1 MIFTEF
7 DLAEL
12 IDDALLQEQEPV
24 DIARAILAGGVKLPA
39 APRSKHHGDDP
50 WTTTAEIKH
59 ICTDFIHLTD
69 DAYGDYRRCVE
80 CFEATNPNGGE
91 L

>member
-1 MIFTEF
+1 MILTEF

-12 IDDALLQEQEPV
+12 IDDALLQEQEPI
-24 DIARAILAGGVKLPA
+24 DIARAILAGGVKLPS

-50 WTTTAEIKH
+50 WTTTSEIKH
-59 ICTDFIHLTD
+59 ICTDFSIYHN
-69 DAYGDYRRCVE
+69 DAYGRYRRCDE
-80 CFEATNPNGGE
+80 CGEPTNPNGGE

>member
-1 MIFTEF
+1 MILTEF

-24 DIARAILAGGVKLPA
+24 DIARAILAGGVKLPV
-39 APRSKHHGDDP
+39 APKPSHK
-50 WTTTAEIKH
+50 
-59 ICTDFIHLTD
+59 CTDFWDLTN
-69 DAYGDYRRCVE
+69 DAYGDYRACVE
-80 CFEATNPNGGE
+80 CGHQTNPKGGE